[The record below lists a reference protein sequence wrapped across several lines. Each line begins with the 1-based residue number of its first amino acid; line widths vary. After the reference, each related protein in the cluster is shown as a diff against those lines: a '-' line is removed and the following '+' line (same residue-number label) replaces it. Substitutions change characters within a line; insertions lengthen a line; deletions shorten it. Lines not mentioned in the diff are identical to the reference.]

1 MSSLNVVFT
10 ALVVSRI
17 EHVLP
22 SFSGFLSQA
31 NIDRLNASLRKARRW
46 GITDI
51 DISMQDLIERSDS
64 RLFSKVQSGSH
75 CLNQLL
81 PPPSLASQIYDLHPR
96 GHTHVHTRPF
106 R

>member
-31 NIDRLNASLRKARRW
+31 NIDRLNAALRKVRRW
-46 GITDI
+46 SITDI
-51 DISMQDLIERSDS
+51 DISMQDLIERSES
-64 RLFSKVQSGSH
+64 RLFSEFEPTSSSKP
-75 CLNQLL
+75 C
-81 PPPSLASQIYDLHPR
+81 I
-96 GHTHVHTRPF
+96 T
-106 R
+106 